1 MYFTFRR
8 SLQGEHQIDLAP
20 TFMRAHAV
28 PMDNK
33 GREHEFVE

>member
-8 SLQGEHQIDLAP
+8 SLQEEHPIDLVP

-28 PMDNK
+28 PKDNN
-33 GREHEFVE
+33 GREQEFVE